1 MRPILEDIIA
11 GTLNDTRA
19 KIIRT
24 ALEEFASTTPGAVRM
39 RTIAKKAGVNLA
51 LMNYHFG
58 SKENLYMELAKM
70 IVEQRKYAT
79 AEFFRRFKEI
89 KKAPDA
95 ERAMGLIKDFF
106 SDRINSETGENA
118 YMRNI
123 IVILM
128 REEICNT
135 EAFDI
140 FLKELFVPRFKMMV
154 ELVEIASRGRL
165 KGEDARIATRM
176 LFGLTHLFN
185 TARTGIKYDIKWK
198 SFGPKQAQRARLVC
212 SRILEKILK

>member
-1 MRPILEDIIA
+1 
-11 GTLNDTRA
+11 
-19 KIIRT
+19 
-24 ALEEFASTTPGAVRM
+24 
-39 RTIAKKAGVNLA
+39 
-51 LMNYHFG
+51 
-58 SKENLYMELAKM
+58 
-70 IVEQRKYAT
+70 
-79 AEFFRRFKEI
+79 
-89 KKAPDA
+89 
-95 ERAMGLIKDFF
+95 
-106 SDRINSETGENA
+106 
-118 YMRNI
+118 MRNI

-185 TARTGIKYDIKWK
+185 TARTGIAH
-198 SFGPKQAQRARLVC
+198 AQLPLQSGCGAYLVQHHKPC
-212 SRILEKILK
+212 GILEQRVEVLHVHQVT